1 MCDINYLW
9 YSRGL
14 WVLALYIFPGSYLSA
29 PIWGYSGESPSPY
42 IWPKPSPVPSRS
54 LQNWPKPADKA
65 RIGTEHKVRQR
76 RGKHRARAAVTTKSN
91 AIYFLVTVKLI
102 ATAMAR
108 RYRYQRFGPGSYTE
122 KIIHLRI

>member
-1 MCDINYLW
+1 MLFCYPKRIFHLAGSFAGSSLRRRALFASVFRAGQ
-9 YSRGL
+9 SR
-14 WVLALYIFPGSYLSA
+14 
-29 PIWGYSGESPSPY
+29 

-54 LQNWPKPADKA
+54 LQNWPKPTDKA

-122 KIIHLRI
+122 KILYL